1 MNPIRVLIADDHAVV
16 RRGIRHILETTPDLK
31 VVAEAGDGEE
41 LLEKLR
47 KEPFDVLLMDVTMPA
62 TNPVELIAR
71 IKAQHPQVAVLVH
84 SMHAEGPVASRMLK
98 AGASGYITKDSEP
111 EQLLAALRKV
121 AAGGRYI
128 GAELAQQLAFGD
140 GAGAGRPLHELLSDR
155 EGQVFFLLASGKT
168 LKGIAKELQLSPKTA
183 STYKTRIMEKL
194 NLKSDAELIRY
205 ALAHHLVK

>member
-128 GAELAQQLAFGD
+128 GAELAQQLAFGN
-140 GAGAGRPLHELLSDR
+140 GAGRPLHELLSDR

-168 LKGIAKELQLSPKTA
+168 LKAIAKELHLSPKTA

>member
-16 RRGIRHILETTPDLK
+16 RRGISHIVEATRDLK

-47 KEPFDVLLMDVTMPA
+47 KELFDVVLMDVTMPA

-84 SMHAEGPVASRMLK
+84 TMHAEGPVASRMLK
-98 AGASGYITKDSEP
+98 AGASGYITKYSEP
-111 EQLLAALRKV
+111 DQLLAALRKV

-128 GAELAQQLAFGD
+128 GAELAQQLAFGN
-140 GAGAGRPLHELLSDR
+140 GASAGRPLHELLSDR
-155 EGQVFFLLASGKT
+155 EGQGFFLLASGQT
-168 LKGIAKELQLSPKTA
+168 PK
-183 STYKTRIMEKL
+183 
-194 NLKSDAELIRY
+194 
-205 ALAHHLVK
+205 ALAIELH